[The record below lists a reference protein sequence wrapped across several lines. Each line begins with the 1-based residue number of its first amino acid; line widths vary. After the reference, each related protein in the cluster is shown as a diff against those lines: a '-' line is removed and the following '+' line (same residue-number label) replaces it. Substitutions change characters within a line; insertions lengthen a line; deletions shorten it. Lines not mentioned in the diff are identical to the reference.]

1 MINKKENN
9 KESSWERVREIC
21 GLILIFLGV
30 FVTISLLQ
38 TPFHLNL
45 LGTSGNAVSG
55 FLILLFGRYVSFFI
69 PVVLIFIAISL
80 IQNCVLRGVWIR
92 IVGVTIGVVSL
103 CMLLA
108 LLPNNFVSSS
118 REKIFYAGG
127 IIGNFFVQHQG
138 LRLPYYLGYVGT
150 VLLGLC
156 LFAISVL
163 LTFDISV
170 KVLAGHGKH
179 LALYAFSTASLPV
192 RTLLKKRQETKSSGE
207 LPHQQRKL
215 KKKER
220 RRPVVLRPSTA
231 KQEAASSVA
240 EEEKV
245 TKPVALEQP
254 DLFTTY
260 KLPPLSLLDEPPK
273 DHSVSMS
280 DEELERLSDI
290 IEQTLKD
297 YGIIAQV
304 GAVTQGP
311 VVTRFELHPAPGVK
325 INKILTLEKEL
336 SMVLR
341 ASSVR
346 IQAPIPGKSA
356 IGIEIPNPKVSIVY
370 LKEMLQCP
378 QLRDHHSP
386 LAFVLGQTISGEPY
400 ICDLGVMPHLL
411 IAGATGSGKSVCI
424 NSIISGILFRVP
436 PNRVKFLLIDPKR
449 VELSVYEEIPHLIA
463 PVICEAR
470 EAAAALSWLVTVM
483 EERYKQLVEVGVRN
497 INSYNRLV
505 KQGKS
510 HPRLPGKT
518 IEYMPPIVVVIDEL
532 ADMMIVAR
540 QAVEE
545 NIIRLSQLARAVGI
559 HLVIATQRPSVNVI
573 TGIIKAN
580 FPCRIAFQV
589 SSKVDSRTILDM
601 NGAEVLIGRGDM
613 LFLPGGGHKPIRVQ
627 GTFVSDGEVE
637 RLVSF
642 IKAQERPTYLIERFE
657 LEKKK
662 TDGVS
667 IHKEGD
673 YLAPGKKS
681 SPEYEDEFDSEETES
696 SEDEDVI
703 DDELYREAV
712 KLILTTGKASTSY
725 LQRRLKI
732 GYVRA
737 GRLMDL
743 MEAAGIV
750 GPAKGSK
757 TREILVDPAEYL
769 QELEE

>member
-1 MINKKENN
+1 MSNKKEN
-9 KESSWERVREIC
+9 KESPWERVREIC
-21 GLILIFLGV
+21 GLVLIFLGV
-30 FVTISLLQ
+30 FIAISLLQ
-38 TPFHLNL
+38 SPFHLNL
-45 LGTSGNAVSG
+45 LGTSGNIVSD

-69 PVVLIFIAISL
+69 PAVLILIAIYL
-80 IQNCVLRGVWIR
+80 IQNYVVGSVWIR
-92 IVGVTIGVVSL
+92 ILGVIMALVSL

-108 LLPNNFVSSS
+108 LLPGSFVSAT

-138 LRLPYYLGYVGT
+138 LRLPYYLGYLGT
-150 VLLGLC
+150 ILLGIC
-156 LFAISVL
+156 LLMISVL
-163 LTFDISV
+163 LTFDISL
-170 KVLAGHGKH
+170 KVVAGQGKQLAVV
-179 LALYAFSTASLPV
+179 AFSTMSLPI
-192 RTLLKKRQETKSSGE
+192 RTLLKNKAKTKTSGTPA
-207 LPHQQRKL
+207 LQYRKT
-215 KKKER
+215 KKKEPK
-220 RRPVVLRPSTA
+220 RPVVLRHTTPETSPAT
-231 KQEAASSVA
+231 V
-240 EEEKV
+240 EERAH
-245 TKPVALEQP
+245 KPVALEQP

-297 YGIIAQV
+297 YGIVAQV

-370 LKEMLQCP
+370 LKEMLQYP
-378 QLRDHHSP
+378 KLRDHRSP

-400 ICDLGVMPHLL
+400 LCDLGVMPHLL

-436 PNRVKFLLIDPKR
+436 PNRVKFMLIDPKR

-483 EERYKQLVEVGVRN
+483 EERYKQLVDVGVRN
-497 INSYNRLV
+497 INSYNKLV
-505 KQGKS
+505 LQGKP
-510 HPRLPGKT
+510 HPRIPGKS

-532 ADMMIVAR
+532 ADMMVIAR

-601 NGAEVLIGRGDM
+601 NGAEILIGRGDM

-642 IKAQERPTYLIERFE
+642 IKAQERPTYLIEKFE
-657 LEKKK
+657 SEKKK
-662 TDGVS
+662 
-667 IHKEGD
+667 HEGISVRKD
-673 YLAPGKKS
+673 VEY
-681 SPEYEDEFDSEETES
+681 SPENAKDHTRAEDDFDTEVDELSEEA
-696 SEDEDVI
+696 EDVI

-712 KLILTTGKASTSY
+712 KIILTTGKASTSY

-743 MEAAGIV
+743 MESAGIV
-750 GPAKGSK
+750 GPARGSK
-757 TREILVDPAEYL
+757 SREILVDPAEYL
-769 QELEE
+769 KEFE